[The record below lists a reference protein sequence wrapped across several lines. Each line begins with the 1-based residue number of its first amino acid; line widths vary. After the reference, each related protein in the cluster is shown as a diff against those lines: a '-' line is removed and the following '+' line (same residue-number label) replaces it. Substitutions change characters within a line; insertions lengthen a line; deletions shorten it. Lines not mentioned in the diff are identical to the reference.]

1 MCTAW
6 VYVEDAPEM
15 TILCI
20 YHLTRVASCSLS
32 LWDKDLVQSELGS
45 RFGFQG
51 SHLAFSGA
59 NKQSPKNLAWFTK
72 YQNSS
77 YRS

>member
-1 MCTAW
+1 MCAAW

-15 TILCI
+15 TVLRIC
-20 YHLTRVASCSLS
+20 HLTPVASCSLS

-45 RFGFQG
+45 CFGFQG

-59 NKQSPKNLAWFTK
+59 NSLPQIQHCL
-72 YQNSS
+72 QNIIIHLT
-77 YRS
+77 